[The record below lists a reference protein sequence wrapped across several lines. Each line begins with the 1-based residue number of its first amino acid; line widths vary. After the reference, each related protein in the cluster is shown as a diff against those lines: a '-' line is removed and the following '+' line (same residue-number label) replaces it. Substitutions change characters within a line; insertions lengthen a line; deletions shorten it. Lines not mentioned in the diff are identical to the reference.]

1 MRQFLYRQR
10 KEISIPGSEESGAD
24 GGSGLL
30 CCFLRSGKE
39 RADGGSTPLLVL
51 SFLLV
56 LCSSVG
62 FASSLFSLLSCSLP
76 LPLSS
81 LHSIL
86 SVLFSAVLLLF
97 SLLLPSRSPI
107 FFLPCSPFFVLL
119 FSLFFLLSRSSP
131 PPPPFPS
138 GPSPFYS
145 QNCMRFFFIYNEDV
159 QDHYYSGNGREIVAV
174 KRSP

>member
-51 SFLLV
+51 RFLLV

-86 SVLFSAVLLLF
+86 SV
-97 SLLLPSRSPI
+97 
-107 FFLPCSPFFVLL
+107 
-119 FSLFFLLSRSSP
+119 FFLLSSSCFLFFSP
-131 PPPPFPS
+131 LVPPFSFCPALPS
-138 GPSPFYS
+138 FLSFFSAVSFFPPFSLGSFSLLY
-145 QNCMRFFFIYNEDV
+145 IYN
-159 QDHYYSGNGREIVAV
+159 
-174 KRSP
+174 